1 MKRII
6 NTLAA
11 IGLFAASTLTFA
23 QQDEYV
29 TIPKGDPQYRQCL
42 VRVNKLYDGGGERSP
57 IANQNKA
64 EAYCTCLWNE
74 TPDDFKGDLS
84 RFADSAAGQ
93 SLDRICVKYSNW
105 E

>member
-11 IGLFAASTLTFA
+11 IGLFATGALAFA
-23 QQDEYV
+23 QDTYNPV
-29 TIPKGDPQYRQCL
+29 PSGDSQYRQCL
-42 VRVNKLYDGGGERSP
+42 VRVNKLYDGGSERSP

-64 EAYCTCLWNE
+64 DAYCTCLWNE
-74 TPDDFKGDLS
+74 TPDNFKGDLS
-84 RFADSAAGQ
+84 KFADSPAGQ
-93 SLDRICVKYSNW
+93 SVDRICVKYSNW